1 MAYSVDYRKRV
12 LEYLVE
18 GHTQSEAQAVF
29 KVGTTTMK
37 AWKKLLSEKST
48 LEKKILKREARVYPS
63 DKLHTY
69 ISEHPQAL
77 LKEIAAHFGGS
88 ISGANAAL
96 AREKLTLKKRQQR
109 IANVARKNE
118 PNTMKR

>member
-1 MAYSVDYRKRV
+1 
-12 LEYLVE
+12 
-18 GHTQSEAQAVF
+18 
-29 KVGTTTMK
+29 MK